1 MSGSAKPAGLRALR
15 AAGSKAA
22 RWVSPRHRA
31 WQSVLDS
38 CQLDPASVDQ
48 SQTPGERD
56 ILVGGVPR
64 SGTALLTSML
74 HRPSASIAV
83 MEPWDALRLPPR
95 YLMGSLRQEL
105 AEGALA
111 RGRLDYAAVA
121 DGRVAWTR
129 DGERH
134 WPMHYHDDTMLI
146 VKFPTF
152 WQYLDRL
159 PEARFVMCVRHPEAA
174 IASFTATGG
183 RLAAG
188 LEYDVTFNR
197 DLNARLLAATADPA
211 HRRALLYS
219 EIVTAIAD
227 AQERPNVLVVRY
239 EDWWDRPDALLDELE
254 SFVGVALRPP
264 TISIHP
270 PTAGSGGN
278 VGELP
283 SVVRVAERLGY
294 SL

>member
-1 MSGSAKPAGLRALR
+1 MGLRALWTS
-15 AAGSKAA
+15 GSKAA
-22 RWVSPRHRA
+22 RRVSPRHRA

-38 CQLDPASVDQ
+38 CQLDPASVEQ

-74 HRPSASIAV
+74 HRPAASVAV

-95 YLMGSLRQEL
+95 QLMGSLRQEL
-105 AEGALA
+105 ATGVLT
-111 RGRLDYAAVA
+111 RGRLDYSAVA
-121 DGRVAWTR
+121 EGRVAWTR
-129 DGERH
+129 DGERQ
-134 WPMHYHDDTMLI
+134 WPMPYHDDTTLV

-159 PEARFVMCVRHPEAA
+159 PDARFIMCVRHPEAA
-174 IASFTATGG
+174 IASFAATGG

-197 DLNARLLAATADPA
+197 VLNRRLLDATTDPE
-211 HRRALLYS
+211 HRRALLYA
-219 EIVTAIAD
+219 EIVTAIAE
-227 AQERPNVLVVRY
+227 AQQRPNVLVVRY
-239 EDWWDRPDALLDELE
+239 EDWWDRPDSLLDELE
-254 SFVGVALRPP
+254 SFVGIALRPP
-264 TISIHP
+264 TIAIQRP
-270 PTAGSGGN
+270 NAGTAGS
-278 VGELP
+278 VGEFA